1 MKNGG
6 LAGLYRTLYSVKS
19 ILLIFMLKCLALL
32 PLSVIRQIGALLG
45 WLSWKLS
52 SRMAV
57 TTKINIDLCFPEMS
71 TNERTMLAKS
81 SILETFSTIV
91 EAAPAWLWSEQE
103 IKEHILE
110 VEGLELLEEAV
121 ALGNGVVVLVPHLG
135 NWEVFGLYLNNCG
148 CGQSSQLYQA
158 PKDKRL
164 DRMIYAA
171 RSRVGAK
178 MHATDSKGVGMLLK
192 SLKRGEVIAIL
203 PDQVP
208 DKAGGEFAPFFS
220 NSAFTMTLV
229 PRLIEK
235 TGAKALVGYAARIE
249 GHGKQGWKII
259 FRKIDEKIYAGHI
272 HDNLLTP
279 LSAMNRSIE
288 KAVKE
293 YPTQYQWEYKRFKKV
308 PTGNKKPY

>member
-1 MKNGG
+1 M
-6 LAGLYRTLYSVKS
+6 KS
-19 ILLIFMLKCLALL
+19 ILLIFILKCLALL
-32 PLSVIRQIGALLG
+32 PLSVIRQIGVLFG
-45 WLSWKLS
+45 WLSWKFS

-57 TTKINIDLCFPEMS
+57 TTKVNIDLCFPEMP
-71 TNERTMLAKS
+71 TNERIILAKS

-91 EAAPAWLWSEQE
+91 EAAPAWLWSE
-103 IKEHILE
+103 KEVKAHILE
-110 VEGLELLEEAV
+110 VEGLELLEEA
-121 ALGNGVVVLVPHLG
+121 ASLGNGVVVIAPHLG

-148 CGQSSQLYQA
+148 CGQSSALYKA

-171 RSRVGAK
+171 RSRAGAK
-178 MHATDSKGVGMLLK
+178 MHATGSKGVGMLLK
-192 SLKRGEVIAIL
+192 SLKKGEVIVIG

-208 DKAGGEFAPFFS
+208 DKTGGEFAPFFS

-235 TGAKALVGYAARIE
+235 TRAKTVVGYAVRIK
-249 GHGKQGWKII
+249 GQGKHGWKII
-259 FRKIDEKIYAGHI
+259 FREADENIYAGHI
-272 HDNLLTP
+272 QESLLTA

-308 PTGNKKPY
+308 LTDNKKPY